1 MMMHLIVGL
10 GQRIY
15 IVFKSWQ
22 PYLDLCKNEEEEE
35 EIIAQFFSCHLVI
48 IHGMQGQEYGTLNE
62 MSGWLR
68 RRKGKET
75 RKFPTALSPALTSPP
90 ISLDIPTWLPTAT
103 PVSIWPKLSPPSPQH
118 SRRPFSPHLLPMCLL
133 VAQARI
139 GVTSSTLFIIHF
151 HICHL
156 TSLTNFSFEIFFASM
171 CSSFFF
177 SKPMALALAWSFCL

>member
-90 ISLDIPTWLPTAT
+90 ISRPLNLASHWTSPLTAHGHSSFNMT
-103 PVSIWPKLSPPSPQH
+103 KTEPAISPA
-118 SRRPFSPHLLPMCLL
+118 FS
-133 VAQARI
+133 Q
-139 GVTSSTLFIIHF
+139 TFFSSSTSHVP
-151 HICHL
+151 
-156 TSLTNFSFEIFFASM
+156 TSRPSQNRSDILDSFYYSL
-171 CSSFFF
+171 SYLSFNE
-177 SKPMALALAWSFCL
+177 SH